1 MQSGLYVGVS
11 GQIAMKQRLETL
23 ANNVANLSTP
33 GFRSEEVRFESL
45 LAQAGQNQISFAS
58 TGDTF
63 ISRRA
68 GPLSKTDNRLD
79 VAIAGDGWFAFDG
92 PEGRAYTRD
101 GRLQMGV
108 NGVLTTLAGQPILDG
123 GGGPLALDPEG
134 PAPSITRDGMITQGD
149 RQVGALGL
157 FSIPADAK
165 ITRIGGSAVLS
176 DKPAQPVLEFT
187 RNGVVQGFLEGSN
200 MNPILEMARLIAVQ
214 RLFEGMTAATE
225 TSEATLTDAI
235 KTLGSANG

>member
-11 GQIAMKQRLETL
+11 GQIAMRQRLETL
-23 ANNVANLSTP
+23 AHNVANLNTP
-33 GFRSEEVRFESL
+33 GFRSEEVKFESL
-45 LAQAGQNQISFAS
+45 IAQAGQNQISFAS

-63 ISRRA
+63 MSRRA
-68 GPLSKTDNRLD
+68 GPLTKTDNRLD
-79 VAIAGDGWFAFDG
+79 VAIAGDAWLSFNG

-108 NGVLTTLAGQPILDG
+108 NGVLTTLDGQTIVDG
-123 GGGPLALDPEG
+123 GGGPLTLDPQG
-134 PAPSITRDGMITQGD
+134 PTPSITRDGMITQGD

-157 FSIPADAK
+157 FTIPADAK
-165 ITRIGGSAVLS
+165 ITRISGSAVLS
-176 DKPAQPVLEFT
+176 DRPAQPVLEFT
-187 RNGVVQGFLEGSN
+187 RNGVVQGYLEGSN
-200 MNPILEMARLIAVQ
+200 VNPILEMARLIAVQ
-214 RLFEGMTAATE
+214 RLFESMTSANE